1 VQSILKALSSS
12 TSDHC
17 PLLLHSQKQIVG
29 PPIFRFEAHW
39 PLMLGFMDCIQQAWN
54 KTANPSHIPMM
65 THHIKLS
72 RTAKSLSTW
81 APTLIPQ
88 GKLANSICMEVI
100 NQLESTQES
109 RELIEEEHLLKK
121 LLKHQILGLAN
132 IERSRARQK
141 SRLTLVKKEDVNTK
155 YFQIMANV
163 RKGK

>member
-1 VQSILKALSSS
+1 
-12 TSDHC
+12 
-17 PLLLHSQKQIVG
+17 
-29 PPIFRFEAHW
+29 
-39 PLMLGFMDCIQQAWN
+39 
-54 KTANPSHIPMM
+54 MM

-72 RTAKSLSTW
+72 RTAKSLSAW

-88 GKLANSICMEVI
+88 GKLANSICMEII

-141 SRLTLVKKEDVNTK
+141 SRLTWVKKEVVNTK

-163 RKGK
+163 RKGR